1 MVCCSRKIAMKQ
13 CCKYIFPFFRISSK
27 CGLSQEA
34 SAFFWMFSLWLYNE
48 GREFERFQFRVNVY
62 QQQSFTSS
70 TLLFQLDGGSC
81 FSNIHFTLSGKAG
94 SPDANGIIRSIRKEE
109 ALQSQTL
116 VRIRTS
122 TISPNKEIP
131 AGLRVSCASLRAC
144 PYFGLTLKYL
154 RVRLYHFIC
163 FFIKTKK
170 HRHA

>member
-1 MVCCSRKIAMKQ
+1 MIIC
-13 CCKYIFPFFRISSK
+13 
-27 CGLSQEA
+27 
-34 SAFFWMFSLWLYNE
+34 NE

-62 QQQSFTSS
+62 QQQSFPSS
-70 TLLFQLDGGSC
+70 TLLFQLDRGSC

-131 AGLRVSCASLRAC
+131 AGLRVSCASLSAC

-163 FFIKTKK
+163 FLQKQKNIGIRSIQEDTLCTRCFHFCEKK
-170 HRHA
+170 DLEVSQMRNFLTSFSSAENS

>member
-1 MVCCSRKIAMKQ
+1 MWFISR
-13 CCKYIFPFFRISSK
+13 
-27 CGLSQEA
+27 
-34 SAFFWMFSLWLYNE
+34 SLCVLLNVESLIIYNE
-48 GREFERFQFRVNVY
+48 GRKFERFQFRVNVY

-122 TISPNKEIP
+122 SNQPKQGNPSRVEGFVRFSQCLPILRTHPQVPPRKTVSFYLFFYKNK
-131 AGLRVSCASLRAC
+131 
-144 PYFGLTLKYL
+144 
-154 RVRLYHFIC
+154 
-163 FFIKTKK
+163 KT
-170 HRHA
+170 